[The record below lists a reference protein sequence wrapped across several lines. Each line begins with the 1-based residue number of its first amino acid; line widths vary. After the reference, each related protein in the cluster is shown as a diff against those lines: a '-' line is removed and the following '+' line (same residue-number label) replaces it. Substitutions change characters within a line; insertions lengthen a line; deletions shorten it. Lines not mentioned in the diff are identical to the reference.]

1 MSILDR
7 LLNRSPAGDP
17 AESGSDGPPSASGEQ
32 LPIPGYDRLK
42 ADEVV
47 SQLRGL
53 TQVQLEA
60 VEEYERS
67 HEDRPPVLDKL
78 RYMRSAEPLE
88 GYDELDADEVAQA
101 LDGADAQLVKA
112 VRDYERKFQK
122 RRQVLDETARILPEA
137 PESARDAKSREEKSD
152 RVRASMRR
160 APGPPPPD

>member
-7 LLNRSPAGDP
+7 LLNRSSDGEQAG
-17 AESGSDGPPSASGEQ
+17 SGSDGPHSADAEG
-32 LPIPGYDRLK
+32 LPIPGYDGLK

-47 SQLRGL
+47 KHLHDL

-67 HEDRPPVLDKL
+67 HQDRPQVLDKL
-78 RYMRSAEPLE
+78 RYMRSPEPLE
-88 GYDELDADEVAQA
+88 GYDKLDPDGVTQA
-101 LDGADAQLVKA
+101 LDGADAQRVKA

-122 RRQVLDETARILPEA
+122 RRQVLDETARVLPEA

-160 APGPPPPD
+160 APGAPPPG